1 MANSTSKAIAG
12 STSHRLASIISNWI
26 QPAAA
31 NYVILFILLIAF
43 SGSLLAALLYYVIAA
58 TCMITLP
65 TLYVIYLL
73 RRRRVQHVFLPVRQ
87 QRTGVYLLTVA
98 CCVLAY
104 LLLRYFA
111 APPLVAGFMLATA
124 VNTLFM
130 TLINLSWKISGHTAG
145 LTAPLVALSV
155 GFGWITAPLYI
166 LVPLVAWSR
175 VVLGAHTTGQVIAGS
190 LLGIALTWLQLVWL
204 YPLLHLM

>member
-1 MANSTSKAIAG
+1 MENSTSKDIAG
-12 STSHRLASIISNWI
+12 SVSFRLASIISIWI
-26 QPAAA
+26 QPALA
-31 NYVILFILLIAF
+31 NYVVLFVLLLAF
-43 SGSLLAALLYYVIAA
+43 SSSLIVALFYYVIAA
-58 TCMITLP
+58 TCMITIP
-65 TLYVIYLL
+65 TLYVVSLL

-87 QRTGVYLLTVA
+87 QRTGVYLLTVV

-104 LLLRYFA
+104 LLLRYLA
-111 APPLVAGFMLATA
+111 APPLVNGFMLATA

-130 TLINLSWKISGHTAG
+130 TLINLRWKISGHTAG

-175 VVLGAHTTGQVIAGS
+175 VVLGAHTPAQVIAGS
-190 LLGIALTWLQLVWL
+190 MLGITLTWLQLVWL